1 MKDLNYKRVIAYA
14 NYLVLFV
21 DDKDK
26 QSKIVAKLNEYNDQL
41 PDGKLIDKLQ
51 KRYLSK
57 KTDYFEIAEFILK
70 DIEKTKN
77 KDKYLPTIQQLL
89 KDIED
94 IINPKDTTIKIERSP
109 AKKISDLSSWS

>member
-1 MKDLNYKRVIAYA
+1 MKDLNYKRVIAYT

-21 DDKDK
+21 DDEDK
-26 QSKIVAKLNEYNDQL
+26 QSKIVAKLKEYSDKL
-41 PDGKLIDKLQ
+41 PDGKLIDRLQ
-51 KRYLSK
+51 NKYLSK
-57 KTDYFEIAEFILK
+57 KTDYFEIVEFLLK

-77 KDKYLPTIQQLL
+77 KYKYLPMIQQLL

-94 IINPKDTTIKIERSP
+94 IIDPKDPTIKIERSP